1 MEEFI
6 TKSYQGYEIIYG
18 ICSSRAKDTLFK
30 KYTAIIFYKLMK
42 TLGVNVIFNHADYR
56 ILSNKILKYL
66 FEYKETNLFLRG
78 IIPIIGFKSDIVYY
92 EREER
97 FAGESKYL
105 FIKMSNFDLEEITS
119 FICNKYFNKFIFYIF
134 KICRTNNK
142 WMDIS
147 GIINLYFWRTTIVTL
162 RYNRRIYRENVF

>member
-1 MEEFI
+1 
-6 TKSYQGYEIIYG
+6 
-18 ICSSRAKDTLFK
+18 
-30 KYTAIIFYKLMK
+30 MK

-56 ILSNKILKYL
+56 ILNNKILKYL

-92 EREER
+92 EREGR

-119 FICNKYFNKFIFYIF
+119 F
-134 KICRTNNK
+134 
-142 WMDIS
+142 
-147 GIINLYFWRTTIVTL
+147 FWRTTIVTL